1 MAVPSRTGRTS
12 RTSRT
17 GRTADIDAGLWGCLL
32 LLALMMVGCRS
43 TKQVVATQ
51 QQAEQQMVATR
62 DSVGL
67 LERQQRR
74 VVEMQWWGDTL
85 PLPKGPEGTPP
96 TISGGYRI
104 TYLDESLSQHREG
117 AQAMKTLT
125 RQESAENYLLQQGKS
140 TRRIYLGLAL
150 GLTLSLLLILVG
162 RRIKKQLFY

>member
-1 MAVPSRTGRTS
+1 
-12 RTSRT
+12 
-17 GRTADIDAGLWGCLL
+17 
-32 LLALMMVGCRS
+32 MVGCCS

-51 QQAEQQMVATR
+51 QQVEQQVVTTR

-74 VVEMQWWGDTL
+74 VVELQWWGDTL
-85 PLPKGPEGTPP
+85 PLPKGPEGIPP
-96 TISGGYRI
+96 TVSGGYRI

-117 AQAMKTLT
+117 SQATEILT
-125 RQESAENYLLQQGKS
+125 RQESAENYLLQRGKS

-150 GLTLSLLLILVG
+150 GLTLSLLVIIVG

>member
-1 MAVPSRTGRTS
+1 MAELEE
-12 RTSRT
+12 
-17 GRTADIDAGLWGCLL
+17 GLWGCLL

-43 TKQVVATQ
+43 TK
-51 QQAEQQMVATR
+51 QAEQQMVATR

-74 VVEMQWWGDTL
+74 VVELQWWGDSL
-85 PLPKGPEGTPP
+85 PLPKGPEGRLP
-96 TISGGYRI
+96 TASGGYRI

-117 AQAMKTLT
+117 SQATETLT
-125 RQESAENYLLQQGKS
+125 RQESAENYLLQREKS

-150 GLTLSLLLILVG
+150 GLTISLLLVIIG